1 MRYLSSTGSRTR
13 GYSPSASR
21 LSDDLSDELWV
32 FLTKV
37 LNWLY
42 QNESINNKWLH
53 AQCHPEFSSGSVR
66 GEGQEKARCQM
77 LKQVQHDIWRHLL
90 FILSFWGSQFKIF
103 VKNTHYSSLIAHC
116 SKAQRRLEDAKP
128 VRANSRGFLNPWNNW
143 QDKEIASGR
152 RGTATVFNVERWTNV
167 VWKIHVAVPRLCR
180 RPLLCVLKKPRA
192 WKPPAIH
199 VHVFQ
204 TFFVHNSSLKASEK
218 CLIHGCNGLL

>member
-1 MRYLSSTGSRTR
+1 MRVAVPRLCRRPLSS
-13 GYSPSASR
+13 
-21 LSDDLSDELWV
+21 EQWV
-32 FLTKV
+32 VSFEFN
-37 LNWLY
+37 LNLC
-42 QNESINNKWLH
+42 S
-53 AQCHPEFSSGSVR
+53 
-66 GEGQEKARCQM
+66 
-77 LKQVQHDIWRHLL
+77 
-90 FILSFWGSQFKIF
+90 F
-103 VKNTHYSSLIAHC
+103 VKNTHNSLLIAHC

-204 TFFVHNSSLKASEK
+204 TSYVHNSSLKASEK
-218 CLIHGCNGLL
+218 RPDARM